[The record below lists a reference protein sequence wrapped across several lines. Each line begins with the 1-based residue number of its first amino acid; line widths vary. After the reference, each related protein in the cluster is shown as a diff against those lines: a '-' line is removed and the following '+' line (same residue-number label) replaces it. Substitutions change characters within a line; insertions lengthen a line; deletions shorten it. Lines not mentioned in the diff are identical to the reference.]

1 MAEEDLPL
9 ILTPEQYVSH
19 KKGREKLFDRLEDQ
33 ALSHPILFVGHSLN
47 DSDVREVLLKVG
59 NLTSSRPRCW
69 ALMYDFKDQH
79 RTLWESKRIS
89 LIKGSFEDFINS
101 LDEQTSE
108 IEKNYERRSSSHPIE
123 SKFVSNDYS
132 LTMETLRV
140 MDNPLIFINQTM
152 SLDE

>member
-1 MAEEDLPL
+1 MFAD
-9 ILTPEQYVSH
+9 TT
-19 KKGREKLFDRLEDQ
+19 
-33 ALSHPILFVGHSLN
+33 LS
-47 DSDVREVLLKVG
+47 K
-59 NLTSSRPRCW
+59 
-69 ALMYDFKDQH
+69 
-79 RTLWESKRIS
+79 S